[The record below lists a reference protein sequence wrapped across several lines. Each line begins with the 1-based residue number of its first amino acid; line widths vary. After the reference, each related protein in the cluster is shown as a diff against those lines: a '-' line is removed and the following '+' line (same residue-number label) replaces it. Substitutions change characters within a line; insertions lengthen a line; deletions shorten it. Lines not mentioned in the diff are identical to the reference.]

1 MRIAKNELTEY
12 QKQIKYFAE
21 EGYDSKE
28 IAEKVGRTL
37 SSVRSAIAYLKVKGQ
52 MDEEKMAVMRASRAK
67 PQTDT
72 LNKYQRQVKEL
83 LENGYTIKEI
93 AQKLGKGYECI
104 WHVQN
109 KLKCKGQLDEE
120 KMAMIRE
127 EREEAKREYQIQIK
141 ELSEEG
147 YTVKEIAQK
156 LGTTLNIIIYNRS
169 ILRANGQLDEEKM
182 AMMRAEKAKLRET
195 KKEILDLAR
204 VYLQK
209 RKYEELV
216 VTLEE
221 LDENMLE
228 PNEIKTLE
236 DIKDIVKRERSVAE
250 QVETKKTGE
259 ER

>member
-1 MRIAKNELTEY
+1 MRKEKNELTEY

-52 MDEEKMAVMRASRAK
+52 
-67 PQTDT
+67 
-72 LNKYQRQVKEL
+72 
-83 LENGYTIKEI
+83 I
-93 AQKLGKGYECI
+93 
-104 WHVQN
+104 
-109 KLKCKGQLDEE
+109 
-120 KMAMIRE
+120 
-127 EREEAKREYQIQIK
+127 
-141 ELSEEG
+141 
-147 YTVKEIAQK
+147 
-156 LGTTLNIIIYNRS
+156 
-169 ILRANGQLDEEKM
+169 DEEKM
-182 AMMRAEKAKLRET
+182 AMMREEKAKLRET

-209 RKYEELV
+209 RKYEEVV